1 MVFVI
6 IAAIVTTVPTFCTLS
21 MRLPPA
27 NDNRNG
33 RPLSLSLI
41 SLSPHLKVVSSLQTV
56 FLEGSC
62 CGITAVFNGHAIAIG
77 AGEIMSD
84 QQSICSIC
92 GSPLMDIIIDYSDW
106 SGGHLIV
113 VRDVPI
119 RECEDNGHRFFQAK
133 IARSLEK
140 LLEAEKQE
148 EIVPIEIMEV
158 PVFKLPVA
166 V

>member
-1 MVFVI
+1 
-6 IAAIVTTVPTFCTLS
+6 
-21 MRLPPA
+21 
-27 NDNRNG
+27 
-33 RPLSLSLI
+33 
-41 SLSPHLKVVSSLQTV
+41 
-56 FLEGSC
+56 
-62 CGITAVFNGHAIAIG
+62 
-77 AGEIMSD
+77 MSD

-92 GSPLMDIIIDYSDW
+92 DSPLMDIIIDYSDW

>member
-1 MVFVI
+1 
-6 IAAIVTTVPTFCTLS
+6 
-21 MRLPPA
+21 
-27 NDNRNG
+27 
-33 RPLSLSLI
+33 
-41 SLSPHLKVVSSLQTV
+41 
-56 FLEGSC
+56 
-62 CGITAVFNGHAIAIG
+62 
-77 AGEIMSD
+77 
-84 QQSICSIC
+84 
-92 GSPLMDIIIDYSDW
+92 MDIIIDYSDW
-106 SGGHLIV
+106 SSGHLIV

-140 LLEAEKQE
+140 LLEAERQE